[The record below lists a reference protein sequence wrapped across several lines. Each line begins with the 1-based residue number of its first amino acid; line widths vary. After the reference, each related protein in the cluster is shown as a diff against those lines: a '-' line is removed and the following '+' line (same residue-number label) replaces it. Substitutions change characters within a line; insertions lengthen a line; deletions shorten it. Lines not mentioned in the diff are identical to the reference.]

1 VSRNVAS
8 WGLIIPGILFL
19 ELGIASAARRLV
31 AVLGG
36 PAPAPEPPQPL
47 EGFAAVL
54 NAFATLVV
62 SLTGVQLY
70 YSSTIL
76 GFLLVLAGVLIGGER
91 FLEERS
97 VHTATEEVRI
107 QHTPTSGAA
116 LN

>member
-1 VSRNVAS
+1 VSRKVAS

-19 ELGIASAARRLV
+19 GLGIASGARRLV

-62 SLTGVQLY
+62 ALTGAPLH

-76 GFLLVLAGVLIGGER
+76 GFLLVIGGVLIRRER
-91 FLEERS
+91 
-97 VHTATEEVRI
+97 T
-107 QHTPTSGAA
+107 
-116 LN
+116 